1 MSIQEAPRKPW
12 PRWAICG
19 SERARFDCWG
29 DVPIGWELEEP
40 FDRYTGKKEA
50 PAVPKAKKAA

>member
-12 PRWAICG
+12 PRWAVHG
-19 SERARFDCWG
+19 DERAKFDCWG

-40 FDRYTGKKEA
+40 LPGMKVKPA
-50 PAVPKAKKAA
+50 PGEKAKKAA

>member
-19 SERARFDCWG
+19 TERAKFDCWG
-29 DVPIGWELEEP
+29 DVPIGWELEEALN
-40 FDRYTGKKEA
+40 GLSKKEG
-50 PAVPKAKKAA
+50 PKAPKEKKAA

>member
-1 MSIQEAPRKPW
+1 MSIQEQPRKPW

-19 SERARFDCWG
+19 PERARFDCWG

-40 FDRYTGKKEA
+40 LDGKSKK
-50 PAVPKAKKAA
+50 AVPKEKKAA